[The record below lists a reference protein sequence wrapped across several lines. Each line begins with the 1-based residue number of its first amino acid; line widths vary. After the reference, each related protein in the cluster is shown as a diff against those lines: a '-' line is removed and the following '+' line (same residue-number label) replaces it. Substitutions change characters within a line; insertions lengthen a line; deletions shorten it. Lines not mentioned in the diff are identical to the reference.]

1 MPFLH
6 ESFLFLRK
14 MEGKGAGT
22 VTFRDLCTKEI
33 VQLQQGICLGKAD
46 DLELDPETARIEKLL
61 LFGHPRLFGLMGREE
76 TLVIP
81 WEEIEKIGMDAI
93 LVRTEVPHEDE
104 PQGGKSLWERLRGW
118 LKG

>member
-1 MPFLH
+1 M
-6 ESFLFLRK
+6 
-14 MEGKGAGT
+14 
-22 VTFRDLCTKEI
+22 TFRDLCTKEI

-93 LVRTEVPHEDE
+93 FVRTEVPHEDD
-104 PQGGKSLWERLRGW
+104 PQSGKSLWERLRGW